1 MIRKALIV
9 GVVGLSTVI
18 SSCGDGMPK
27 DMCDCIGIS
36 IEISE
41 KVNEAGFENE
51 KISEIEKEYEQHLEK
66 CESIQEEYQNSLDG
80 LSSEEKEEKEKLLK
94 ENCEPLNNMLEKQ
107 GMNEPLSSFSSSNI
121 KDMCD
126 CIGVQVEIMK
136 ETADLEFDDPKA
148 KEVEA
153 QYEAE
158 MEACD
163 ELSKE
168 YEEKF
173 AEMSQEE
180 IEAEQQDILDNC
192 AAYDELQ
199 ELMDAQMKK
208 FEEQMQD
215 MDMGDMEDM
224 DIDME
229 ELNEEMEQEEMEDV
243 Q

>member
-1 MIRKALIV
+1 MIRKALLV
-9 GVVGLSTVI
+9 GVVGLSTII
-18 SSCGDGMPK
+18 SSCGDGMP
-27 DMCDCIGIS
+27 
-36 IEISE
+36 
-41 KVNEAGFENE
+41 
-51 KISEIEKEYEQHLEK
+51 
-66 CESIQEEYQNSLDG
+66 
-80 LSSEEKEEKEKLLK
+80 
-94 ENCEPLNNMLEKQ
+94 
-107 GMNEPLSSFSSSNI
+107 

-163 ELSKE
+163 ELSKS

-173 AEMSQEE
+173 ADMSQEE

-224 DIDME
+224 DIDMD
-229 ELNEEMEQEEMEDV
+229 ELNEEMEQEEMENV
-243 Q
+243 E